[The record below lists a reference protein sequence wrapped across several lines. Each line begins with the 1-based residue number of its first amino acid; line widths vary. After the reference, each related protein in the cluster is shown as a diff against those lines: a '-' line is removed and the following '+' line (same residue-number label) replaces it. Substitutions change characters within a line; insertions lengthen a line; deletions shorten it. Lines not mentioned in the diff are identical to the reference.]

1 MTFIIAAVIGIL
13 LLLVLAL
20 GVFATITFLSAL
32 GDYDHGDPNDIYFE
46 SPNDDT
52 PKGHHR

>member
-1 MTFIIAAVIGIL
+1 MPFIIAAIIGIL

-32 GDYDHGDPNDIYFE
+32 GDYDHGDPNEIHFA
-46 SPNDDT
+46 SHNDDT
-52 PKGHHR
+52 PKGHYK